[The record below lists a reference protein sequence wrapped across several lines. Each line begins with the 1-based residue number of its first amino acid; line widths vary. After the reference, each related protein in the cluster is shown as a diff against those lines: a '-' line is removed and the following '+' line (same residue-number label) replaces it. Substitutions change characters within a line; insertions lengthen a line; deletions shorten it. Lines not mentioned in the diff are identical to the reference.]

1 MVTAVLTGVLGLLT
15 KATFTGYFRVH
26 SLLLA
31 ISVKYLIVQ
40 VLVAGKR
47 GHFLIG
53 ESTGFDHSRRHDL
66 VGVSNQ

>member
-15 KATFTGYFRVH
+15 NATFTGYFRVH

-31 ISVKYLIVQ
+31 ISRNTSLSRF
-40 VLVAGKR
+40 LLPANPP
-47 GHFLIG
+47 FLIG
-53 ESTGFDHSRRHDL
+53 ESTGLDHSRRHDL